1 MFSVKYELNRFIN
14 IFMCIKC
21 GCILAS
27 KSLGYFNIQLV
38 RVAVVVVVVVVV
50 FLLIVVVMVMILV
63 VLIMAEAAVDL
74 NSA

>member
-1 MFSVKYELNRFIN
+1 
-14 IFMCIKC
+14 MCIKC

-38 RVAVVVVVVVVV
+38 RVAVVVVVVV

-63 VLIMAEAAVDL
+63 VLIVAEAAVDL

>member
-38 RVAVVVVVVVVV
+38 RVAVVVVVVV

>member
-1 MFSVKYELNRFIN
+1 VFSVKYELNRFIN

-38 RVAVVVVVVVVV
+38 RVAVVVVVVV